1 MRSKRTHAIESKEH
15 SSGESQQNGS
25 NDAQRKVVDVEH
37 FHQFLSNRYSSMSIE
52 LLNSVITEAQ
62 KHYEFLGRR
71 YKRKQNFY
79 TMIYIFGSR
88 KGDLTVGDI
97 VDYFGI
103 TREEFWDSLRALKK
117 VGYERSPDIDLLLAR
132 ISRQC
137 DISNPTLLKSAL
149 DTFRHAKIES
159 VLGAICYMIYGCDT
173 WDLLGIS
180 KPGVK
185 YQVQNLTSST
195 LSGI

>member
-1 MRSKRTHAIESKEH
+1 
-15 SSGESQQNGS
+15 
-25 NDAQRKVVDVEH
+25 
-37 FHQFLSNRYSSMSIE
+37 MSIE

-97 VDYFGI
+97 VDYFHM

-137 DISNPTLLKSAL
+137 DISNPTLLRSAL

-173 WDLLGIS
+173 WDILGIS